1 MPYHGFG
8 GDAFVQRDRH
18 GGANGGPG
26 LQREAVADARRNHV
40 QRSDKSTAPVEDS
53 DGGIPADRTSRP
65 VAPARNRMPAPSND
79 AGRADPTDP
88 GSEQRLLNQVR
99 RGSASAVAAL
109 FERYA
114 PWLRRR
120 ARGRLPQWA
129 RSGGVATSD
138 LVQDVL
144 HHTFARLT
152 WFESTHVSALRAY
165 LRRAVENRVQDEL
178 RRAIRRLDLAR
189 LAPGEAPLRRLEDAA
204 PQYQQR
210 LQEELWG
217 RYRDGLK
224 RLKVRD
230 RRLIVGRAEL
240 GVQLRAARH
249 HRTPPESGRRAQGA
263 QAGRHSAER
272 GHAAGLQPVASRAP
286 ARPGVRRRPPVRNPS
301 GSGPPDVMRDILRW
315 PRAVR
320 AGWRCAVGCRLC
332 DAHRRP

>member
-1 MPYHGFG
+1 MSS
-8 GDAFVQRDRH
+8 
-18 GGANGGPG
+18 
-26 LQREAVADARRNHV
+26 HV

-65 VAPARNRMPAPSND
+65 GAPARNRMPAPLND

-99 RGSASAVAAL
+99 RGRTSAVAAL

-152 WFESTHVSALRAY
+152 WFESKHVSALRAY

-178 RRAIRRLDLAR
+178 RRAILRLDIAR
-189 LAPGEAPLRRLEDAA
+189 LAPGEDPLRPFEDAA
-204 PQYQQR
+204 PQYQRR
-210 LQEELWG
+210 LREEL
-217 RYRDGLK
+217 
-224 RLKVRD
+224 
-230 RRLIVGRAEL
+230 
-240 GVQLRAARH
+240 
-249 HRTPPESGRRAQGA
+249 
-263 QAGRHSAER
+263 
-272 GHAAGLQPVASRAP
+272 
-286 ARPGVRRRPPVRNPS
+286 
-301 GSGPPDVMRDILRW
+301 
-315 PRAVR
+315 
-320 AGWRCAVGCRLC
+320 
-332 DAHRRP
+332 